1 MNERI
6 VNRST
11 DHLNCSIDICYNT
24 TKLFVCLQY
33 SKKLL
38 YEFWYNYIVNT
49 FDNAKLHFIETDSIY
64 FSHNGKKSDELDKQY
79 IGKSAGQFKLEHDD
93 IDELVTLRSKMY
105 SYKIGDMETKRA
117 KGINKNY
124 VDKSIHFDD
133 FMKILDS
140 TDDITTYA
148 SFNQITRDKSSIYIT
163 RQTKKLF
170 SKENNMIDDKTV
182 FIDKYTSLP
191 IGYKQTK

>member
-1 MNERI
+1 MLALVYRCLYPIGTLVYLSIN
-6 VNRST
+6 VVLSST
-11 DHLNCSIDICYNT
+11 RLFSLLNSF
-24 TKLFVCLQY
+24 LVCLVT
-33 SKKLL
+33 
-38 YEFWYNYIVNT
+38 YIA
-49 FDNAKLHFIETDSIY
+49 DLS
-64 FSHNGKKSDELDKQY
+64 
-79 IGKSAGQFKLEHDD
+79 
-93 IDELVTLRSKMY
+93 LVTLRSKMY
-105 SYKIGDMETKRA
+105 AYKIGNEETKRA

-148 SFNQITRDKSSIYIT
+148 SFNQITRDKSAIYVT

-182 FIDKYTSLP
+182 FVDKYTSVP
-191 IGYKQTK
+191 IGYKQLSTK